1 MADYLFKT
9 PLTEADMRQLRV
21 GDSVTLDGI
30 IFGVRDANLIRIFDK
45 GVPPPVDWQ
54 GAALLHTAPNVRKI
68 GPGKYEPL
76 SVGTTTSM
84 RMDRFT
90 EGLLRDYGVRAILG
104 KGGLSARSAELMRQ
118 YGACY
123 LSVTGGA
130 AAMETLQIEEIEK
143 VYWEDLMP
151 ECIWQI
157 RFKGLGP
164 LTVGIDTQG
173 ANLQQDVQNLAQQKA
188 QEILRKMGVA

>member
-1 MADYLFKT
+1 
-9 PLTEADMRQLRV
+9 
-21 GDSVTLDGI
+21 
-30 IFGVRDANLIRIFDK
+30 
-45 GVPPPVDWQ
+45 
-54 GAALLHTAPNVRKI
+54 
-68 GPGKYEPL
+68 
-76 SVGTTTSM
+76 M
-84 RMDRFT
+84 RMERFT

-104 KGGLSARSAELMRQ
+104 KGGLSARSAELMSQ

-151 ECIWQI
+151 ECIWQF

-164 LTVGIDTQG
+164 LTVGIDTHG
-173 ANLQQDVQNLAQQKA
+173 RNLQMEVENQA
-188 QEILRKMGVA
+188 QEKLAAIMKEMSLK